1 MTVARLYTET
11 LRKLEGQAPLV
22 IGDLMLDAYLRGR
35 VSRISPE
42 APVPVVEVLERRCTL
57 GGAANVALNM
67 VHLAMKARLVG
78 VAGADAG
85 GAELHRLLR
94 EAGIDG
100 SGIYESSVRRT
111 TQKTRVMGGVQ
122 QMLRLDEED
131 RKVLLPEEEDA
142 VVAQIEL
149 ALASGVSVVVLSDYA
164 KGTLTPRICRET
176 IARCRAL
183 RIPVLVD
190 PKGTDFSKYRGATAV
205 TPNWSELRAVLHGS
219 ADSPAEDLLHQS
231 EALRRE
237 YDLDMLLATRGEDG
251 ISLISDR
258 GHYHSPARAQ
268 QVFDV
273 SGAGDTVM
281 AVVAGCLAAGVEPT
295 HAVDLANLAAGVVVS
310 KVGTV
315 PVDLKELKQ
324 RINERN
330 PGGPKVLD
338 VKAAAS
344 RIAAWKEQGQRIV
357 FTNGCFDLLHVGH
370 VTYLRKARALGDCL
384 VVGLNTDASV
394 QRLKG
399 PTRPVVSENHRAEVL
414 AALESVDIVVLF
426 GEDTPLELINELRP
440 NVLCKGAD
448 YSEETVV
455 GAKEV
460 RSWGGEIALIDLVDG
475 ASSTK
480 LIARAATGKTQNA

>member
-1 MTVARLYTET
+1 MTVARLFTET
-11 LRKLEGQAPLV
+11 LRKLEGQTALV
-22 IGDLMLDAYLRGR
+22 VGDLMLDAYLRGK

-42 APVPVVEVLERRCTL
+42 APVPVVEITERRCTL

-67 VHLAMKARLVG
+67 VHLAMKARLIG
-78 VAGADAG
+78 VLGTDASG
-85 GAELHRLLR
+85 DEVHRLLCS
-94 EAGIDG
+94 AGIDA
-100 SGIYESSVRRT
+100 SGLHASSCRRT

-122 QMLRLDEED
+122 QMVRLDEED
-131 RKVLLPEEEDA
+131 RKQLLPEEEDA
-142 VVAQIEL
+142 VLANIEVAL
-149 ALASGVSVVVLSDYA
+149 RTGVSVVVLSDYA
-164 KGTLTPRICRET
+164 KGTLTPKICHQT
-176 IARCRAL
+176 IARCREL
-183 RIPVLVD
+183 RVPVLVD
-190 PKGTDFSKYRGATAV
+190 PKGTDFTKYRGATAV
-205 TPNWSELRAVLHGS
+205 TPNWSELKAVLHSGTDAS
-219 ADSPAEDLLHQS
+219 AVELLHQA

-237 YDLDMLLATRGEDG
+237 YELEMLLATRGEDG
-251 ISLISDR
+251 ISLIAED

-268 QVFDV
+268 RVFDV

-281 AVVAGCLAAGVEPT
+281 AVVAGCLAAAVPPR

-310 KVGTV
+310 KVGTA

-324 RINERN
+324 RINERD
-330 PGGPKVLD
+330 PWGPKVLD
-338 VKAAAS
+338 RNAAAS
-344 RIAAWKEQGQRIV
+344 RIAAWKEQGEKIV

-399 PTRPVVSENHRAEVL
+399 PTRPVVSENNRAEVL
-414 AALESVDIVVLF
+414 AALESVDVVVLF
-426 GEDTPLELINELRP
+426 GEDTPLELIKELRP

-448 YSEETVV
+448 YSEDTVV

-460 RSWGGEIALIDLVDG
+460 KSWGGEVALIDLVDG

-480 LIARAATGKTQNA
+480 LIARASTGKSQNA